1 MTRIILKLF
10 PRNIRH
16 SVFWRLF
23 SKDAS
28 KRKNLFSN
36 APLSFANHIKM
47 DLSPVDTCHQL
58 IAYTGFF
65 ELHLTKLVQKIA
77 STGGTFIDVG
87 ANYGYY
93 SLMWAANS
101 ENHRTIAFEAY
112 PPNFDKLKA
121 NIFKNGLD
129 SRVQSLNRALGR
141 KNENMFFDLKDE
153 NQTTWGGLTHNQ
165 NLGTKIETKKFNDF
179 WKTNDTIKL
188 MKIDVEGAE
197 SWVLEGASNL
207 LEKGLIQNIVYEENI
222 EREKELGIK
231 KNKSKE
237 ILMDNNYSV
246 TALNPNQNG
255 VCEYYATV
263 IN

>member
-1 MTRIILKLF
+1 MTRKILGLF
-10 PRNIRH
+10 PRNLRH
-16 SVFWRLF
+16 SIFWRLY
-23 SKDAS
+23 SNDAK
-28 KRKNLFSN
+28 KRKYLFKN
-36 APLSFANHIKM
+36 APLSFANQIKM
-47 DLSPVDTCHQL
+47 ELSPFDTCHQL

-65 ELHLTKLVQKIA
+65 ELHLTKLVKKIA

-87 ANYGYY
+87 ANYGYH
-93 SLMWAANS
+93 SLIWAATS
-101 ENHRTIAFEAY
+101 ENHFSIAFEAY
-112 PPNFDKLKA
+112 PPNFEKLKT
-121 NIFKNGLD
+121 NISKNGLD
-129 SRVQSLNRALGR
+129 SRIQPLNKALGR

-153 NQTTWGGLTHNQ
+153 NQTTWGGLTYNK
-165 NLGTKIETKKFNDF
+165 NIGTKIETTKFNDF
-179 WKTNDTIKL
+179 WKSNDNIKL

-207 LEKGLIQNIVYEENI
+207 LEKGLIKNIVYEENI

-255 VCEYYATV
+255 VCEYFATTL
-263 IN
+263 N